1 MGAQTSAGTSIAL
14 SAAAPETYDAVGFA
28 ALTFTDLG
36 EVTNIGEFGRVYNLV
51 THNPLAT
58 RRTEKF
64 KGSFDD
70 GSLSLDLAV
79 DSVDAGQILAKA
91 ALASDD
97 SYSFEVTFQDG
108 SISYFS
114 AQTMSFTTNVQ
125 GVDAILS
132 GSMAIEVDNDIVE
145 VAAP

>member
-1 MGAQTSAGTSIAL
+1 MTAQTSAGTSIAL
-14 SAAAPETYDAVGFA
+14 SASAPATYDAVGFA
-28 ALTFTDLG
+28 ALTFTALG

-58 RRTEKF
+58 RRTEKY

-79 DSVDAGQILAKA
+79 DRTDAGQILAKA

-97 SYSFEVTFQDG
+97 SYSFQVTYQDG
-108 SISYFS
+108 TIDYFS
-114 AQTMSFTTNVQ
+114 AKTMSFTTNPAS
-125 GVDAILS
+125 VDSILA
-132 GSMAIEVDNDIVE
+132 GSIAIEVDNDIIE
-145 VAAP
+145 A

>member
-14 SAAAPETYDAVGFA
+14 SAAAPATYDAVGFA

-108 SISYFS
+108 SIAYFS

>member
-1 MGAQTSAGTSIAL
+1 MTAQTSAGASIAL
-14 SAAAPETYDAVGFA
+14 SASAPATYDAVGFA
-28 ALTFTDLG
+28 ALTFTALG

-58 RRTEKF
+58 RRTEKY

-79 DSVDAGQILAKA
+79 DRTDAGQILAKA

-97 SYSFEVTFQDG
+97 SYSFQVTYQDG
-108 SISYFS
+108 TIDYFS
-114 AQTMSFTTNVQ
+114 AKTMSFTTNPAS
-125 GVDAILS
+125 VDSILA
-132 GSMAIEVDNDIVE
+132 GSIAIEVDNDIIE
-145 VAAP
+145 A

>member
-1 MGAQTSAGTSIAL
+1 MTAQTSAGTSIAL
-14 SAAAPETYDAVGFA
+14 SASAPATYDAVGFA
-28 ALTFTDLG
+28 ALTFTALG

-58 RRTEKF
+58 RRTEKY

-79 DSVDAGQILAKA
+79 DCTDAGQILAKA

-97 SYSFEVTFQDG
+97 SYSFQVTYQDG
-108 SISYFS
+108 TIDYFS
-114 AQTMSFTTNVQ
+114 AKTMSFTTNPAS
-125 GVDAILS
+125 VDSILA
-132 GSMAIEVDNDIVE
+132 GSIAIEVDNDIIE
-145 VAAP
+145 A